1 MVICAL
7 IANRLQKP
15 VFLYTLIISNNIQ
28 PSDQS
33 WHETRLTGSSAKI
46 RRVEFAH
53 KHMTIN
59 AARKLK
65 ELEEK
70 LAKAEEKYRQRLSK
84 FRGVPHESAQGE
96 LSYSDLKV
104 WENHVETIKREIEAL
119 KRRI

>member
-1 MVICAL
+1 MLLSGNPASRRAFL
-7 IANRLQKP
+7 FDNFNSFLNSQTTLQQTQ
-15 VFLYTLIISNNIQ
+15 L
-28 PSDQS
+28 
-33 WHETRLTGSSAKI
+33 ETRLTGSSAKI

-53 KHMTIN
+53 KQMTIN

-70 LAKAEEKYRQRLSK
+70 LAKAEEKYRQHLSK